1 MFGFIDLFSTVPP
14 GLAGGLVIVGALLP
28 TIVITVLCAYATVV
42 ALSANKQR
50 SKRAALVL
58 RQLLDTLRALCRF
71 GRGRR

>member
-1 MFGFIDLFSTVPP
+1 MPP
-14 GLAGGLVIVGALLP
+14 GFAGGLVMVAGALLP

-71 GRGRR
+71 GRGRH